1 MVASINP
8 FTPAT
13 RIPQPARPSH
23 THTEP
28 SRAQAGRQAAQ
39 PTTPPPRRAAPPEP
53 ERERER
59 AMDALPEAWS
69 QVRAP
74 VIVPLLRLAV
84 AVCLTMSVLLF
95 LERVYMA
102 VVISGVRLLRLR
114 PDRRYRCDPLP
125 EDDPE
130 LGSSAFPVVLV
141 QIPMFNE
148 REVRTHRLPPA
159 AALHCSAMPPLPAKR
174 PLQRFYSGF
183 VGSLITLVALRWWC
197 HGRACVRS
205 LQVYQL
211 SIGAVCG
218 LSWPADR
225 LVVQVLDDS
234 TDEVIKVWL
243 AFRQRFFFSLL
254 LLIM

>member
-1 MVASINP
+1 
-8 FTPAT
+8 
-13 RIPQPARPSH
+13 
-23 THTEP
+23 
-28 SRAQAGRQAAQ
+28 
-39 PTTPPPRRAAPPEP
+39 
-53 ERERER
+53 
-59 AMDALPEAWS
+59 MDALPEAWS

-148 REVRTHRLPPA
+148 REVSERLPDG
-159 AALHCSAMPPLPAKR
+159 R
-174 PLQRFYSGF
+174 RRR
-183 VGSLITLVALRWWC
+183 RWLWSSRDQSV
-197 HGRACVRS
+197 H
-205 LQVYQL
+205 
-211 SIGAVCG
+211 
-218 LSWPADR
+218 
-225 LVVQVLDDS
+225 
-234 TDEVIKVWL
+234 
-243 AFRQRFFFSLL
+243 F
-254 LLIM
+254 

>member
-8 FTPAT
+8 FTPGT
-13 RIPQPARPSH
+13 GIPQPARPSH

-28 SRAQAGRQAAQ
+28 SPGRQAGGPAH
-39 PTTPPPRRAAPPEP
+39 PHPPRRAAPP

-148 REVRTHRLPPA
+148 REVRTPPPA

-183 VGSLITLVALRWWC
+183 VGSLITLVALRWC
-197 HGRACVRS
+197 HGRAGVRS

-234 TDEVIKVWL
+234 TDEVIKV
-243 AFRQRFFFSLL
+243 
-254 LLIM
+254 